1 MAEKKTAAKTA
12 AKASKP
18 VKAATKSEAKAVKS
32 EAKVSKATVKAQP
45 RLKALY
51 NNELKA
57 KLKKELSLDN
67 INQVPELK
75 KVVVSAGVGKKR
87 EDKRFTETVELT
99 LAKIT
104 GQKATSR
111 LAKKSIAT
119 FKIRKGMGAPVGYL
133 TTLRNDKMYEFV
145 DRLINI
151 ALPHVRDFHGVSRKA
166 FDAQGNY
173 NLGLKEQT
181 VFPEIT
187 FEDAS
192 VLHGLEVTFIIK
204 NGSKE
209 GSYKLLELFG
219 MPFEKEAK

>member
-1 MAEKKTAAKTA
+1 MAEKKTAAKTT
-12 AKASKP
+12 AKAPAEK
-18 VKAATKSEAKAVKS
+18 KAVK
-32 EAKVSKATVKAQP
+32 AVVIAQP
-45 RLKALY
+45 RLKELY
-51 NNELKA
+51 NKELKA
-57 KLKKELSLDN
+57 KLKKELGLSN

-75 KVVVSAGVGKKR
+75 KVIVSSGVGKKR
-87 EDKRFTETVELT
+87 EDKRFTETVALT
-99 LAKIT
+99 IEKIT

-192 VLHGLEVTFIIK
+192 VLHGLEITFIIK

-209 GSYKLLELFG
+209 GSLKLLELFG
-219 MPFEKEAK
+219 MPFSKEAK

>member
-1 MAEKKTAAKTA
+1 MAEKKTAV
-12 AKASKP
+12 AKA
-18 VKAATKSEAKAVKS
+18 T
-32 EAKVSKATVKAQP
+32 QP
-45 RLKALY
+45 RLKVLY
-51 NNELKA
+51 NTELKA
-57 KLKKELSLDN
+57 KIVKELGLGN
-67 INQVPELK
+67 VNQAPELK

-87 EDKRFTETVELT
+87 EDKKYTETVEMT

-133 TTLRNDKMYEFV
+133 VTLRNDKMYEFV
-145 DRLINI
+145 DRLINV
-151 ALPHVRDFHGVSRKA
+151 ALPHVRDFHGVSSTA
-166 FDAQGNY
+166 FDKQGNY

-187 FEDAS
+187 FEDAA
-192 VLHGLEVTFIIK
+192 VLHGLEITFIIK

-219 MPFEKEAK
+219 MPFEKGTK

>member
-1 MAEKKTAAKTA
+1 MANSKK
-12 AKASKP
+12 SSN
-18 VKAATKSEAKAVKS
+18 V
-32 EAKVSKATVKAQP
+32 P

-51 NNELKA
+51 NDEITT
-57 KLKKELSLDN
+57 KLQKELNLSN
-67 INQVPELK
+67 IHQVPKLE
-75 KVVVSAGVGKKR
+75 KVVISSGVGKKR
-87 EDKRFTETVELT
+87 EDKKFTETVELT
-99 LAKIT
+99 LKKIT
-104 GQKATSR
+104 GQVPTSR

-133 TTLRNDKMYEFV
+133 VTLRNDKMYEFV

-151 ALPHVRDFHGVSRKA
+151 TLPHVRDFHGVSKNA
-166 FDAQGNY
+166 FDKQGNY

-187 FEDAS
+187 FEDSS

-209 GSYKLLELFG
+209 GSTKLLEAFG
-219 MPFEKEAK
+219 MPFEKEGK